1 MLITITAGRR
11 CGRGLDPAEGWRLS
25 VFAAGAAASHF
36 GLTGVA
42 IVPLQTIRLAE
53 GRSGGLSGICDVTQQ
68 VRHVGQIARR
78 ECPRRKRSRDR
89 GTRLARRAA
98 GRPGL

>member
-1 MLITITAGRR
+1 MSTTSTAGRR
-11 CGRGLDPAEGWRLS
+11 CGSGLVPAEGWRLS

-42 IVPLQTIRLAE
+42 TVPPQTVRLAE

-68 VRHVGQIARR
+68 VRQVVQIARR
-78 ECPRRKRSRDR
+78 ECPHRKRSRDR
-89 GTRLARRAA
+89 RTRLGRGAA
-98 GRPGL
+98 DS